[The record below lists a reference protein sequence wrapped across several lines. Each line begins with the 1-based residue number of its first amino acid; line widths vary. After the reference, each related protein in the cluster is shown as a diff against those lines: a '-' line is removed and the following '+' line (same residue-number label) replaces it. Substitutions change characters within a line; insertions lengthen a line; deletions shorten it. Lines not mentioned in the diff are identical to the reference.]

1 MAANKVVT
9 DNRWMT
15 ISEQYDNLSIQL
27 TPLLAERLDVMQ
39 ATAGMALLVGLPSST
54 ELAQHLGATS
64 SAGDVLLDA
73 DPRAK
78 VLRIACPTLPRRVSA
93 EGHCRGDNIEW
104 ARGSGLKHS
113 ESLATIYSRLL
124 GPFSHVVCVFVS
136 SFSSTLELG
145 SFLSSWLRSTWSR
158 TQMFA
163 PSHSP
168 AALPRLIVLTEGK
181 TLPGSGFLGG
191 LKSSLEAI
199 VMEQTGFSLTRA
211 FSNFTVKETLT
222 EVGLLRQRRYT
233 KMTAFLESECAAA
246 RRDFERL
253 NMLYDAHNL
262 VDLFSRA
269 YRCLLS
275 NTIFNPVIA
284 SRAWNPIPSNAVR
297 QIVRFLSDYE
307 DKESLQ
313 KFALPYLVSAIR
325 ANAYPATSHPF
336 DFPLIFD
343 TIYKSTWDHA
353 AHTVSLTEDMC
364 LLFERMVRRSLDAVA
379 VVDTEDTTNLMKN
392 AKSMN
397 GLNAANLLDTVTTVG
412 PNPDDCVTQAKT
424 DKVTAG
430 QLNEEDHAAPMD
442 IHMSSHERR
451 HLCYLVTIRDRWRS
465 HKVQDY
471 CPACILRRPEYGL
484 PCGHM
489 YCEHDMR
496 LLGRK
501 IGRETYAVDEC
512 ICCQA
517 RFTGVIFRFRPKTR
531 GIRIL
536 ALDGGG
542 VRGIMILKCLQLL
555 QTRLRD
561 FLPGMDIIEM
571 FDVCAGTSTGGI
583 CALSLAH
590 KGISIKEAIQEF
602 TDLSQRV
609 FVTQPIWTRVL
620 NLLARGSIYGSR
632 AIDEPLKS
640 HYGESTLSDYS
651 LASARAAKIL
661 VTVTGTPSGDHILSN
676 FNGVGLD
683 ASHCDFEQAFCQL
696 SDPER
701 QKAILAWQ
709 AARCTSSAPGTFPP
723 FTINGVGTFQDGAMW
738 RNNPMGV
745 GLSLLPSLS
754 SGHVL
759 PDIALSIGTGCKKR
773 LRTRHPGSSTV
784 ALPTSNHLECPTP
797 QLPLWRKFP
806 LIDLAYR
813 LGTSFCESIAMDGE
827 KFYSHLVSE
836 VLRSEVADRC
846 RRLNVEFPFGC
857 PSLDD
862 SASLSLLVETATEQY
877 QSDST
882 MQEVLDRL
890 LSSLFHFEIFSR
902 PIRRR
907 THVSF
912 SGRIFCNIQPGD
924 RLDHFIKVLQEC
936 KAEFL
941 VNGKFIA
948 LDNIG
953 DWGASEF
960 EFPIRG
966 TVTDMQTQLDIFL
979 CWNVAGKQTKER
991 ISRSPFSLNEL
1002 MEAQGWDTPQGRA
1015 LRPQVGRRHKR
1026 RLNCHAT
1033 WTRIKKARQ

>member
-1 MAANKVVT
+1 MPLPTSGKGLELLIIQICCGIVVYVSVCLRLWAQHINRKRPSLHNNITTRRVSLHDVLMHVSVFFYTIQAVIVIRGIIEGGIGQHANDIDQTEITIGFQTWYFGELIYPVLSCLTKTSVILFLQQAYIVKFQTREATNRRYIQWVLYICLCAIWTSSNVFLSASIFQCSPPSHYWMQFEDPSSEGTCSKSIVPAAGIVLSIVTAASDWALASVPIVALTKTQIPWRKKAAIQALSSLGVVRTSPVGSPFPMQSSYRAHAERGPRLSKNLPSGEIYVKRSFSLSSNIASDTSAALEVIGHMACKHHQNHLLHTMVPEMVMMKDASLPVFIVCWSRQLLLCVATVNHLGMLLAGNTDTNMAANKVVT

-571 FDVCAGTSTGGI
+571 FDVCAGTSTGKFTKTLYLRIAVEIYQEAGRRDSEW
-583 CALSLAH
+583 AM
-590 KGISIKEAIQEF
+590 KGCF
-602 TDLSQRV
+602 R
-609 FVTQPIWTRVL
+609 
-620 NLLARGSIYGSR
+620 
-632 AIDEPLKS
+632 
-640 HYGESTLSDYS
+640 
-651 LASARAAKIL
+651 
-661 VTVTGTPSGDHILSN
+661 
-676 FNGVGLD
+676 
-683 ASHCDFEQAFCQL
+683 
-696 SDPER
+696 
-701 QKAILAWQ
+701 
-709 AARCTSSAPGTFPP
+709 
-723 FTINGVGTFQDGAMW
+723 
-738 RNNPMGV
+738 
-745 GLSLLPSLS
+745 
-754 SGHVL
+754 
-759 PDIALSIGTGCKKR
+759 
-773 LRTRHPGSSTV
+773 V
-784 ALPTSNHLECPTP
+784 AL
-797 QLPLWRKFP
+797 
-806 LIDLAYR
+806 R
-813 LGTSFCESIAMDGE
+813 L
-827 KFYSHLVSE
+827 
-836 VLRSEVADRC
+836 
-846 RRLNVEFPFGC
+846 
-857 PSLDD
+857 
-862 SASLSLLVETATEQY
+862 
-877 QSDST
+877 
-882 MQEVLDRL
+882 
-890 LSSLFHFEIFSR
+890 
-902 PIRRR
+902 
-907 THVSF
+907 
-912 SGRIFCNIQPGD
+912 
-924 RLDHFIKVLQEC
+924 
-936 KAEFL
+936 
-941 VNGKFIA
+941 
-948 LDNIG
+948 
-953 DWGASEF
+953 
-960 EFPIRG
+960 
-966 TVTDMQTQLDIFL
+966 
-979 CWNVAGKQTKER
+979 
-991 ISRSPFSLNEL
+991 
-1002 MEAQGWDTPQGRA
+1002 
-1015 LRPQVGRRHKR
+1015 
-1026 RLNCHAT
+1026 
-1033 WTRIKKARQ
+1033 

>member
-27 TPLLAERLDVMQ
+27 RPLLAERLDVMQ

-181 TLPGSGFLGG
+181 TLAGSGFLGG

-412 PNPDDCVTQAKT
+412 PNHDDCVTQAKT
-424 DKVTAG
+424 DK
-430 QLNEEDHAAPMD
+430 
-442 IHMSSHERR
+442 
-451 HLCYLVTIRDRWRS
+451 
-465 HKVQDY
+465 
-471 CPACILRRPEYGL
+471 
-484 PCGHM
+484 
-489 YCEHDMR
+489 
-496 LLGRK
+496 
-501 IGRETYAVDEC
+501 
-512 ICCQA
+512 
-517 RFTGVIFRFRPKTR
+517 
-531 GIRIL
+531 
-536 ALDGGG
+536 
-542 VRGIMILKCLQLL
+542 
-555 QTRLRD
+555 TRLRD

-651 LASARAAKIL
+651 SASARAAKIL

-696 SDPER
+696 SDPEK

-709 AARCTSSAPGTFPP
+709 ADYQRARCTSSAPGTFPP

-754 SGHVL
+754 SGHLL

-784 ALPTSNHLECPTP
+784 ALPTSNHLEYPTP

-882 MQEVLDRL
+882 MQEILDRL

-924 RLDHFIKVLQEC
+924 RLDHFIKVLREC

-991 ISRSPFSLNEL
+991 ISRSPFSLDEL

>member
-1 MAANKVVT
+1 MAGNKVVT

-54 ELAQHLGATS
+54 ELAQHLGTTS

-93 EGHCRGDNIEW
+93 EGHCHGDNIEW

-113 ESLATIYSRLL
+113 ESLAAIYSRLL

-181 TLPGSGFLGG
+181 TLPGGGFLGG

-211 FSNFTVKETLT
+211 FSNFTVKEALT

-269 YRCLLS
+269 YRCLVS

-353 AHTVSLTEDMC
+353 AHTASLTEDMC

-379 VVDTEDTTNLMKN
+379 VIDTEDTTNPMENL
-392 AKSMN
+392 KSLN
-397 GLNAANLLDTVTTVG
+397 GLNAANLLDAVTTVG
-412 PNPDDCVTQAKT
+412 PNPDDCVTQART
-424 DKVTAG
+424 EKVTAG
-430 QLNEEDHAAPMD
+430 QLNEDHAVQMD
-442 IHMSSHERR
+442 I
-451 HLCYLVTIRDRWRS
+451 
-465 HKVQDY
+465 
-471 CPACILRRPEYGL
+471 
-484 PCGHM
+484 
-489 YCEHDMR
+489 
-496 LLGRK
+496 
-501 IGRETYAVDEC
+501 
-512 ICCQA
+512 
-517 RFTGVIFRFRPKTR
+517 
-531 GIRIL
+531 
-536 ALDGGG
+536 
-542 VRGIMILKCLQLL
+542 

-754 SGHVL
+754 SGHLL

-846 RRLNVEFPFGC
+846 RRLNVEFPMGC

-862 SASLSLLVETATEQY
+862 SASLPFLVESAIEQY
-877 QSDST
+877 QSDCT
-882 MQEVLDRL
+882 MQEVLYRL

-912 SGRIFCNIQPGD
+912 CGRIFCNIQPGD
-924 RLDHFIKVLQEC
+924 RLHHFIKVLREC

-941 VNGKFIA
+941 VNGRFIA

-960 EFPIRG
+960 ELPIRG

-991 ISRSPFSLNEL
+991 ISRSPFSLDEL
-1002 MEAQGWDTPQGRA
+1002 MEAQGWDTPQSRA

>member
-1 MAANKVVT
+1 MAANKPVT

-15 ISEQYDNLSIQL
+15 VSEQYDSLSIQL

-39 ATAGMALLVGLPSST
+39 ATAGMALLVGVPSSAD
-54 ELAQHLGATS
+54 LAKHLGITS

-78 VLRIACPTLPRRVSA
+78 VLRVACPTLPRRVSA
-93 EGHCRGDNIEW
+93 ESHCHGDNIEW
-104 ARGSGLKHS
+104 AREDGLQHS

-158 TQMFA
+158 TQMFST
-163 PSHSP
+163 SHSP
-168 AALPRLIVLTEGK
+168 AALPRLIALTEGK
-181 TLPGSGFLGG
+181 VLSGSCFPGG

-211 FSNFTVKETLT
+211 FSSFTVKETLT
-222 EVGLLRQRRYT
+222 EVSMLRQRQYT

-269 YRCLLS
+269 YRCLVS
-275 NTIFNPVIA
+275 NTVFNPVIA

-307 DKESLQ
+307 DEESLQ

-325 ANAYPATSHPF
+325 ANAYPAISHAF

-343 TIYKSTWDHA
+343 TIYKSTWDQA
-353 AHTVSLTEDMC
+353 ALTTSLTEDMC
-364 LLFERMVRRSLDAVA
+364 VLFERMAT
-379 VVDTEDTTNLMKN
+379 TE
-392 AKSMN
+392 
-397 GLNAANLLDTVTTVG
+397 
-412 PNPDDCVTQAKT
+412 
-424 DKVTAG
+424 KVTAG
-430 QLNEEDHAAPMD
+430 QRNEEDHVAQMD
-442 IHMSSHERR
+442 ILMSSHEQR
-451 HLCYLVTIRDRWRS
+451 HLNYLVTLRDRWRS

-501 IGRETYAVDEC
+501 VGRETYVVDEC
-512 ICCQA
+512 ICCQTH
-517 RFTGVIFRFRPKTR
+517 FTGVTFRFRPKSR

-542 VRGIMILKCLQLL
+542 VRGIMILKCLQIL

-561 FLPGMDIIEM
+561 FVPGMDIIEM
-571 FDVCAGTSTGGI
+571 FDVCVGTSTGGI

-609 FVTQPIWTRVL
+609 FVTQPIWKRVL
-620 NLLARGSIYGSR
+620 NLLARGSIYGSP

-651 LASARAAKIL
+651 PASARAAKIL

-683 ASHCDFEQAFCQL
+683 ASHCNFEQAFCQL
-696 SDPER
+696 GDQER

-709 AARCTSSAPGTFPP
+709 ADFLRARCTSSALGTFPP

-754 SGHVL
+754 SGHL
-759 PDIALSIGTGCKKR
+759 IPDIVLSIGTGCEKR
-773 LRTRHPGSSTV
+773 LHTRHQGSSAV
-784 ALPTSNHLECPTP
+784 ALPSTDNLESSAH
-797 QLPLWRKFP
+797 QLRLWRRLP
-806 LIDLAYR
+806 LIDLLYR
-813 LGTSFCESIAMDGE
+813 FGACFCQSIAMDGE

-836 VLRSEVADRC
+836 VLMSDFADRC
-846 RRLNVEFPFGC
+846 RRLNVEFPMGC

-862 SASLSLLVETATEQY
+862 SASLPLLVKSATEQY
-877 QSDST
+877 QCDHT
-882 MQEVLDRL
+882 MQEVLYRL

-902 PIRRR
+902 PMRRR

-912 SGRIFCNIQPGD
+912 CGRIFCNIQPGH
-924 RLDHFIKVLQEC
+924 RLEHFIKVLREC

-948 LDNIG
+948 IDNIG
-953 DWGASEF
+953 DCGAAEF
-960 EFPIRG
+960 ELPIRG

-979 CWNVAGKQTKER
+979 CLKVAGTQAKER
-991 ISRSPFSLNEL
+991 ISRSPFSLDNL
-1002 MEAQGWDTPQGRA
+1002 MEAQGWDTPQNRA
-1015 LRPQVGRRHKR
+1015 LRSQIGRRRRKR
-1026 RLNCHAT
+1026 RRNYHAT
-1033 WTRIKKARQ
+1033 WRRIKKVRQ

>member
-1 MAANKVVT
+1 MAANKGIT

-15 ISEQYDNLSIQL
+15 ISEQHDTLSIQL

-39 ATAGMALLVGLPSST
+39 ATAGMALLVGLPSSAD
-54 ELAQHLGATS
+54 LAQHLGITS

-78 VLRIACPTLPRRVSA
+78 VLRVACPTLPRRVSA
-93 EGHCRGDNIEW
+93 EGHCYGDKIEW
-104 ARGSGLKHS
+104 SRGGGLQHS

-158 TQMFA
+158 TQLFSTA
-163 PSHSP
+163 HSP
-168 AALPRLIVLTEGK
+168 VALPRLIAVTEGK
-181 TLPGSGFLGG
+181 ALPGSRFPGG

-199 VMEQTGFSLTRA
+199 VIEQTGFSLTRA
-211 FSNFTVKETLT
+211 FSDFTVKETLT
-222 EVGLLRQRRYT
+222 EVSLLRQRQYT
-233 KMTAFLESECAAA
+233 KMTAFLESECTAA

-253 NMLYDAHNL
+253 NMLYDSHNL

-269 YRCLLS
+269 YRCLVS

-284 SRAWNPIPSNAVR
+284 SRAWNPIPPNAAR
-297 QIVRFLSDYE
+297 QIVRFLSDYD

-325 ANAYPATSHPF
+325 ANAYPALSHPF

-343 TIYKSTWDHA
+343 TIYKSAWDHA
-353 AHTVSLTEDMC
+353 ALTASLTEDMC
-364 LLFERMVRRSLDAVA
+364 LLFERMVRCSLNTVA
-379 VVDTEDTTNLMKN
+379 VIDTDDTTIHMENV
-392 AKSMN
+392 KSLN
-397 GLNAANLLDTVTTVG
+397 GGCAANFLNTVTTVG
-412 PNPDDCVTQAKT
+412 PNPNDCTTQPKT
-424 DKVTAG
+424 QKVTSG
-430 QLNEEDHAAPMD
+430 PRNEEDHVEQTD
-442 IHMSSHERR
+442 IQMSSHERR
-451 HLCYLVTIRDRWRS
+451 HLNYLATLRDRWRS

-489 YCEHDMR
+489 YCEHDVR

-501 IGRETYAVDEC
+501 IGRETFAVEEC
-512 ICCQA
+512 ICCQT
-517 RFTGVIFRFRPKTR
+517 RFAGVIFRFRPETR

-561 FLPGMDIIEM
+561 FLPGMDIIEL
-571 FDVCAGTSTGGI
+571 FDVCVGTSTGGI

-590 KGISIKEAIQEF
+590 KGIPVKEAIQEF
-602 TDLSQRV
+602 TDLSKRV
-609 FVTQPIWTRVL
+609 FVTQPIWARAL
-620 NLLARGSIYGSR
+620 NLVARGSVYGSP

-640 HYGESTLSDYS
+640 HYGASTLSDYS
-651 LASARAAKIL
+651 PASARAAKIL
-661 VTVTGTPSGDHILSN
+661 VTVTGTPSGDHVMSN

-683 ASHCDFEQAFCQL
+683 ASHCNFEQAFCQL
-696 SDPER
+696 SDQER

-709 AARCTSSAPGTFPP
+709 AARCTASALGAFPP
-723 FTINGVGTFQDGAMW
+723 FTIDGVGTFQDGAMW
-738 RNNPMGV
+738 RNNPLGV

-754 SGHVL
+754 AGHLL
-759 PDIALSIGTGCKKR
+759 PDIALSIGTGCKKM
-773 LRTRHPGSSTV
+773 LGMRH
-784 ALPTSNHLECPTP
+784 A
-797 QLPLWRKFP
+797 
-806 LIDLAYR
+806 
-813 LGTSFCESIAMDGE
+813 
-827 KFYSHLVSE
+827 
-836 VLRSEVADRC
+836 
-846 RRLNVEFPFGC
+846 
-857 PSLDD
+857 
-862 SASLSLLVETATEQY
+862 EQY
-877 QSDST
+877 HSDHT
-882 MQEVLDRL
+882 MQEALDRL

-912 SGRIFCNIQPGD
+912 CGRIFCNIQPGD
-924 RLDHFIKVLQEC
+924 RLEHFIKVLREC

-948 LDNIG
+948 LENIG
-953 DWGASEF
+953 DCVAAEF
-960 EFPIRG
+960 ELPIRG

-979 CWNVAGKQTKER
+979 CWKVAGKQVKER
-991 ISRSPFSLNEL
+991 ISRSPFSLDNL
-1002 MEAQGWDTPQGRA
+1002 MEAQGWDTPQNRA
-1015 LRPQVGRRHKR
+1015 LRPQVGRRRKR
-1026 RLNCHAT
+1026 RFNCHAT
-1033 WTRIKKARQ
+1033 WKRTKKARQ